1 MKDFD
6 DKELKFKYFKIQLAD
21 MSNEIDEKLFEQIFG
36 HTFIKFVDNLINT
49 RNEEKN
55 QVTVKNIEKIKINFQ
70 KWMILM
76 IG

>member
-1 MKDFD
+1 MT
-6 DKELKFKYFKIQLAD
+6 L
-21 MSNEIDEKLFEQIFG
+21 
-36 HTFIKFVDNLINT
+36 HTLIKFVDNLINT
-49 RNEEKN
+49 RHEEKN